1 MIATD
6 MSEPS
11 ISPSDEIDD
20 TPETPSKSQ
29 RKRDM
34 AELEDMGE
42 ALTGLSEDRIKR
54 MDLPEDLRVA
64 VLEAKRIKSFGARR
78 RQLKYIG
85 KVMRQLDPA
94 PIRAQLDALEGT
106 SRAQTAW
113 THKIEH
119 WRHRL
124 LSDDAALNALVAEY
138 PDANHPQLRT
148 LIENSQREKALG
160 RIPRAYRE
168 IFQVLRKLIPQ
179 PVGGTVAGRQ
189 ADASDT
195 HDEEEDNA

>member
-1 MIATD
+1 

-42 ALTGLSEDRIKR
+42 ALVGLSEDRIKR
-54 MDLPEDLRVA
+54 MDLPEDLRAV
-64 VLEAKRIKSFGARR
+64 VLEAKRITSFGARR

-85 KVMRQLDPA
+85 KVMRRLDPA

-106 SRAQTAW
+106 SRAQTVW
-113 THKIEH
+113 THKVEH

-124 LSDDAALNALVAEY
+124 LSDEAALDALMSEY
-138 PDANHPQLRT
+138 ADADHPQLRT

-160 RIPRAYRE
+160 KPPRSYRE
-168 IFQVLRKLIPQ
+168 LFQVLRKLVPQ
-179 PVGGTVAGRQ
+179 PGAGSVQ
-189 ADASDT
+189 GLEADDST
-195 HDEEEDNA
+195 PEEEDDDNP

>member
-1 MIATD
+1 

-54 MDLPEDLRVA
+54 MDLPEDLRAA

-85 KVMRQLDPA
+85 KVMRHLDPV

-106 SRAQTAW
+106 SRAQTVW

-138 PDANHPQLRT
+138 PDADHPQLRT

-160 RIPRAYRE
+160 KPPRSYRE

-179 PVGGTVAGRQ
+179 PGVGSVTGRPG
-189 ADASDT
+189 DDIDEDEDE
-195 HDEEEDNA
+195 DEENP

>member
-20 TPETPSKSQ
+20 TPGTPSKSQ

-54 MDLPEDLRVA
+54 MDLPEDLRAA

-124 LSDDAALNALVAEY
+124 LSEDTALNALVAEY
-138 PDANHPQLRT
+138 PDASHPQLRT
-148 LIENSQREKALG
+148 LIETSQREKALG

-179 PVGGTVAGRQ
+179 PGVGATDARR
-189 ADASDT
+189 ADESLT
-195 HDEEEDNA
+195 EEDEENP

>member
-1 MIATD
+1 

-29 RKRDM
+29 RKRDR

-54 MDLPEDLRVA
+54 MDLPEDLRAA

-85 KVMRQLDPA
+85 KVMRHQDPA

-124 LSDDAALNALVAEY
+124 LSDDGALNALVAEY
-138 PDANHPQLRT
+138 PDADHPQLRT

-160 RIPRAYRE
+160 KVPRSYRE

-179 PVGGTVAGRQ
+179 PGIGVTDTRR
-189 ADASDT
+189 ADDSST
-195 HDEEEDNA
+195 EDEDDNP

>member
-64 VLEAKRIKSFGARR
+64 VLEAKRIKSHGARR

-85 KVMRQLDPA
+85 KVMRQIDPA

-160 RIPRAYRE
+160 RIPRSYRE

-179 PVGGTVAGRQ
+179 PAGGPVAGRRPDD
-189 ADASDT
+189 ADIDDE
-195 HDEEEDNA
+195 DEENP

>member
-11 ISPSDEIDD
+11 ISASDEIDD

-42 ALTGLSEDRIKR
+42 ALVGLSEDRIKR
-54 MDLPEDLRVA
+54 MDLPEDLRAA
-64 VLEAKRIKSFGARR
+64 VLEAKRIKSFGAQR

-85 KVMRQLDPA
+85 KVMRHLDPA

-113 THKIEH
+113 THKVEH
-119 WRHRL
+119 WRYRL
-124 LSDDAALNALVAEY
+124 LSDEAALDALVAEY

-160 RIPRAYRE
+160 KPPRSYRE

-179 PVGGTVAGRQ
+179 PGVGATSGRQ
-189 ADASDT
+189 ADASDD
-195 HDEEEDNA
+195 DEEDDENP

>member
-54 MDLPEDLRVA
+54 MDLPEDLRAA

-124 LSDDAALNALVAEY
+124 ISDDAALNALVAEY

-179 PVGGTVAGRQ
+179 PGAGGSEARR
-189 ADASDT
+189 ANDSIIEE
-195 HDEEEDNA
+195 DEENS

>member
-6 MSEPS
+6 MSEPP
-11 ISPSDEIDD
+11 ISASDEIDD
-20 TPETPSKSQ
+20 TPGTPSKSQ

-54 MDLPEDLRVA
+54 MDLPEDLRAA

-94 PIRAQLDALEGT
+94 PVRAQLDALEGT

-138 PDANHPQLRT
+138 PDANHTQLRT

-179 PVGGTVAGRQ
+179 PGAGGSEARR
-189 ADASDT
+189 ADDST
-195 HDEEEDNA
+195 LEEDEENP

>member
-64 VLEAKRIKSFGARR
+64 VLEAKRIKSHGARR

-85 KVMRQLDPA
+85 KVMRQIDPA

-124 LSDDAALNALVAEY
+124 LSDDAALDALVAEY
-138 PDANHPQLRT
+138 PAASHPQLRT
-148 LIENSQREKALG
+148 LIETSQREKALG

-168 IFQVLRKLIPQ
+168 IFQVLRKLVPQ
-179 PVGGTVAGRQ
+179 PAGGPAVGRQ
-189 ADASDT
+189 ADDSDT
-195 HDEEEDNA
+195 DDEDDENP

>member
-11 ISPSDEIDD
+11 ISASDEIDD

-42 ALTGLSEDRIKR
+42 ALVGLSEDRITR
-54 MDLPEDLRVA
+54 MDLPEDLRAA
-64 VLEAKRIKSFGARR
+64 VLEAKRIKSFGAQR

-85 KVMRQLDPA
+85 KVMRHLDPA

-113 THKIEH
+113 THKLEH

-160 RIPRAYRE
+160 KPPRSYRE

-179 PVGGTVAGRQ
+179 PGIGTGRQ
-189 ADASDT
+189 ADDDT
-195 HDEEEDNA
+195 DIDEEDDDNP